1 MTSSQSPMTVDFNS
15 NNHPDKTGSLALISV
30 WDVRSPHKGFPYPGP
45 GGEEGGCVII
55 GPVLDNARSG
65 QAGSPW
71 HPDTDPGP
79 GEPVTQHWQL
89 KFDKQNI
96 YTIGKYSNHKREK
109 YPIRKNMWM
118 RREEIYYNHWV
129 MIKMFRNVASELW
142 SMYKAPMLGS
152 LEIC

>member
-1 MTSSQSPMTVDFNS
+1 MTPSQSPMTVDFNS
-15 NNHPDKTGSLALISV
+15 NNRPDNLLSLCLSV
-30 WDVRSPHKGFPYPGP
+30 WDQHTKLFHIQGP
-45 GGEEGGCVII
+45 GEQGGCVII

-65 QAGSPW
+65 PGYPW
-71 HPDTDPGP
+71 LSDTDPGP

-118 RREEIYYNHWV
+118 RREIYYNHWV